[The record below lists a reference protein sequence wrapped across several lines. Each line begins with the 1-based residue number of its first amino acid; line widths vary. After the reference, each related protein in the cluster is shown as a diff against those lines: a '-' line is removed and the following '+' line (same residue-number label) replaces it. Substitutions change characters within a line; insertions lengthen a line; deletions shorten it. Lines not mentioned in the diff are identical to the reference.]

1 MPRRALNHSQARDAE
16 AKRLEYEMAN
26 TQCNQRLQSGKL
38 AVVKATAT
46 PFEAEPPPMCVF

>member
-46 PFEAEPPPMCVF
+46 PFEADPPPMCVF